1 MNNIISIFLG
11 FLLLSGSVNAG
22 ILSSIAKF
30 LTKAPKP
37 AVTVI
42 VDKAPIVINVV
53 RAGNAINTGDKI
65 LNNLPGVLNTGVQN
79 LLSSE
84 TNTSV
89 SDEAKARRLAII
101 RRIRPPVEKNASTK
115 SLKASRT
122 GLDNLNGKTNLF
134 SDNQND
140 LNTYA
145 SVGGIKG
152 KLLMQVLKGSQIIK

>member
-22 ILSSIAKF
+22 FVSLAKF
-30 LTKAPKP
+30 LLKASKP
-37 AVTVI
+37 AATVI
-42 VDKAPIVINVV
+42 VDKAPIVIDVV
-53 RAGNAINTGDKI
+53 RAGNAINTGSRI
-65 LNNLPGVLNTGVQN
+65 VNNLPGVLNTGVQN
-79 LLSSE
+79 LYSSE
-84 TNTSV
+84 AAN
-89 SDEAKARRLAII
+89 ARRRDLMN
-101 RRIRPPVEKNASTK
+101 RIRPPVEKNASTK

-152 KLLMQVLKGSQIIK
+152 RLLIQVLKGSQIMK

>member
-53 RAGNAINTGDKI
+53 RAGNAINTGSRI
-65 LNNLPGVLNTGVQN
+65 VNNLPGVLNTGVQN
-79 LLSSE
+79 LYSSE
-84 TNTSV
+84 AAN
-89 SDEAKARRLAII
+89 ARRRDLMN
-101 RRIRPPVEKNASTK
+101 RIRPPVEKNASTK

-152 KLLMQVLKGSQIIK
+152 RLLIQVLKGSQIMK